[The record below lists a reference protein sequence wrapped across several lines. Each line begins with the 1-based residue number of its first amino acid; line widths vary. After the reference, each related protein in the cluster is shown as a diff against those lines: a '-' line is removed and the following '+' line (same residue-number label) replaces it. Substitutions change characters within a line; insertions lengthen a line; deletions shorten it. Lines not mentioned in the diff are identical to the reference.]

1 MERENESAGELESG
15 WEDEGEG
22 EGGGEGEGEE
32 ERERGGEGE
41 GEMEEGERDS
51 NFETPSTHKSTE
63 TRPHVSV
70 HRRRGRKRRNSSL
83 LGRHGNRE
91 GSFPTA
97 NDGERERE
105 SRGRGR
111 ESERNDT
118 VVEASNS
125 VKRTCG
131 LTPDDVVATPT
142 VAVPTARIDRSFGGK
157 RSVFDTSRGSVG
169 SGGREGERG
178 EGEETLIHMS
188 VLLRNGL
195 DSTAGGF
202 HGNSRS
208 LSAANG
214 SKFVG
219 KSKMFNGIQTSSNSW
234 LEGDSPHDTLPSDVL
249 IDGAVDRGACLT
261 REFCSRVRHAP
272 RSTALSINTSLGNV
286 S

>member
-22 EGGGEGEGEE
+22 EREG
-32 ERERGGEGE
+32 ERGGEGE

-63 TRPHVSV
+63 TRPRVSV

-97 NDGERERE
+97 NDGESDGERERE

-131 LTPDDVVATPT
+131 STPDDAVATPT

-157 RSVFDTSRGSVG
+157 HSVFDTSRGSVG
-169 SGGREGERG
+169 SGGREGEREREG
-178 EGEETLIHMS
+178 EGEEALIHMRPHS

-219 KSKMFNGIQTSSNSW
+219 KSKMFNGIQTCR
-234 LEGDSPHDTLPSDVL
+234 P
-249 IDGAVDRGACLT
+249 IRGSKGIPLT
-261 REFCSRVRHAP
+261 TRYLAMC
-272 RSTALSINTSLGNV
+272 
-286 S
+286 